1 MKTKKGKIE
10 MNEKNKFKF
19 SYEDVVDYVLGKME
33 KDKSRYFEEE
43 LKINEELQVLYEYVK
58 SNEDELRK
66 IDEWKASDEFIERTM
81 NLVKNILSDRK
92 IFEIG
97 DIYRLDTRRLPIS
110 SFEKRLLEKLF
121 FVIIKTPN
129 GSITGKDVRVIP
141 LSRLTHYSQ
150 HYDLLLTEKII
161 SSKELGVVAHIHLA
175 TNLMIYWLNPFIGK
189 LSKENLNAIIKAD
202 YKDYSLVNNKTIK
215 RGGDDELIKNY
226 WFDEFEI
233 WNEKIKSIFNKII
246 K

>member
-1 MKTKKGKIE
+1 M
-10 MNEKNKFKF
+10 EKNKFKF

-43 LKINEELQVLYEYVK
+43 LKINEELQELYEYVK

-66 IDEWKASDEFIERTM
+66 IDEWEFSVELIERTM
-81 NLVKNILSDRK
+81 NLVKNILSNRK

-97 DIYRLDTRRLPIS
+97 NIYRLDIDRLSTIS
-110 SFEKRLLEKLF
+110 SFEKRLLDKLY

-175 TNLMIYWLNPFIGK
+175 TNLMINWLNPFIGK

-246 K
+246 GVNQC